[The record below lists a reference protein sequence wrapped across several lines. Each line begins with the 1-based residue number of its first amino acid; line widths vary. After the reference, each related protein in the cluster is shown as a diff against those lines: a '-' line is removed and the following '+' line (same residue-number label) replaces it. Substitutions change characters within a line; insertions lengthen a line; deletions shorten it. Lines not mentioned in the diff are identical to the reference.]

1 MAKKILKELKANANN
16 RKGDLEE
23 ICQEGF
29 SNHLQIF
36 SIIVIV
42 YSGNYH
48 DEYDSNKQRDLQIYP
63 LVVIL

>member
-1 MAKKILKELKANANN
+1 MRPSENADRLLRNSN
-16 RKGDLEE
+16 QRKGLEE

-48 DEYDSNKQRDLQIYP
+48 DEYDSNKQTGSSHGS
-63 LVVIL
+63 